1 MCASILQTNGD
12 KKQTGIP
19 AIGFSPIDRTPVLL
33 HDNDEFLSADTY
45 LRGIQ
50 IYRALIQNLGNA

>member
-1 MCASILQTNGD
+1 MQTNGD
-12 KKQTGIP
+12 KKKQTGIP